1 MTQKEQKW
9 LVLLRCLSELNGG
22 AQRSVVLQYINDQGY
37 WCKMTKTTLCAVP
50 GMKWPG
56 VTTFPLS
63 GSI

>member
-37 WCKMTKTTLCAVP
+37 WCKND
-50 GMKWPG
+50 
-56 VTTFPLS
+56 
-63 GSI
+63 